1 MRNTD
6 RFAGK
11 FTGRGGHIWLKD
23 QGRLYKRYWR
33 CIFKSHNVLVCALP
47 RQYFFLSA
55 EMISSA
61 SGGLANDKPP

>member
-23 QGRLYKRYWR
+23 QGRLYIKDTGDVSSKAIMYSSVL
-33 CIFKSHNVLVCALP
+33 CQGNIFS
-47 RQYFFLSA
+47 FLQ
-55 EMISSA
+55 
-61 SGGLANDKPP
+61 K